1 MSPRKASE
9 PDNKVTGILESV
21 DIESSVPVYKQIE
34 NQVRFVIA
42 AGKVNGGDRLP
53 SVLELAKRL
62 NVNFNTVGKAYRDL
76 EIMGLVYARRGMGV
90 FIKPNVQPKCQKD
103 IMIEVVSRL
112 HETVSEARASGMS
125 DKDINEIVKKCQA
138 AGRQPYGPVPSEV
151 LALAKKKK

>member
-9 PDNKVTGILESV
+9 PDTKVTGILESV

-34 NQVRFVIA
+34 NQVRFVIS

-90 FIKPNVQPKCQKD
+90 FIKPNVQAKCQKE
-103 IMIEVVSRL
+103 IMVEVVSRL
-112 HETVSEARASGMS
+112 HETVSEAKAAGMTE
-125 DKDINEIVKKCQA
+125 KEVNEIVKKCLA
-138 AGRQPYGPVPSEV
+138 ANKQPYGPVPADV